1 MAIKLDLVQ
10 LEEHSDPQ
18 REKDKDQYSLVEI
31 QRKQNV
37 QSRLAAINDQAF
49 HIFVDMDNDWRPL
62 KIWHYMENH
71 FIYIFMIYK

>member
-18 REKDKDQYSLVEI
+18 REKDKDQDSLVEI
-31 QRKQNV
+31 QRKFGNFV
-37 QSRLAAINDQAF
+37 ITL
-49 HIFVDMDNDWRPL
+49 IFVDMDNDWRPL
-62 KIWHYMENH
+62 EIWHYMENH